1 MSLRG
6 SRSHAWSAGPDP
18 WRQDFIPGDSAAQ
31 QPAGAVE
38 RVVLVAAMAGL
49 LLLYPAAY
57 SSKRLE
63 AEPDDVEGVQD
74 VRGVGQVGAQRG

>member
-1 MSLRG
+1 
-6 SRSHAWSAGPDP
+6 
-18 WRQDFIPGDSAAQ
+18 
-31 QPAGAVE
+31 
-38 RVVLVAAMAGL
+38 VLVAAMAGL